1 MLVYFHLLNI
11 NVKITHMRIYSTWM
25 VILLFGLTTTM
36 LHGQIDI
43 REKIRQKSMERVERK
58 VDESIDRT
66 LDQVEGKDEAEAEQK
81 KDEVAPAE
89 PTDRQKPPVAATQQ
103 KTPLS
108 VYSKYDFVPGERVL
122 FFDDFSQDNVGD
134 FPALWNTSKGGE
146 VMMTNNYPG
155 HWFMIKEDGM
165 VILDKGF
172 KFPENFTLEF
182 DVIPVRLSE
191 ECQSAWFDLTL
202 LSSDEEGLF
211 PKMYVP
217 GRSGIAL
224 NLADQSGA
232 ITYATYSD
240 ASYIHNG
247 EYAKPEGLLKAGE
260 LNHVAIWVQKTRFR
274 LYLHGEKVFDIPRAL
289 QPGHQY
295 DQIRFTTA
303 EDSYPLITNVRIAD
317 AAPDLR
323 SKLLTEGKLV
333 TRGITFDSGSDVIK
347 PESYAVLKEIA
358 QVLKENPSLKV
369 RIIGHTDSDGSDA
382 SNLELS
388 KKRAAAVK
396 KALAGEFSID
406 NARMETDGKGES
418 EPAGPNTTPEGKANN
433 RRVEFVKI

>member
-1 MLVYFHLLNI
+1 
-11 NVKITHMRIYSTWM
+11 MRIYSTWM
-25 VILLFGLTTTM
+25 VILVLGFTTTW

-146 VMMTNNYPG
+146 VMTTNNYPG
-155 HWFMIKEDGM
+155 HWFMMKEDGLFFLDKSLRLPENYTIEFDLIPFRAVEEEESVGLDFTILSVDGDELYPM
-165 VILDKGF
+165 MGVPGKSGVIL
-172 KFPENFTLEF
+172 N
-182 DVIPVRLSE
+182 
-191 ECQSAWFDLTL
+191 
-202 LSSDEEGLF
+202 
-211 PKMYVP
+211 MYTP
-217 GRSGIAL
+217 GWTNNYSVYNDAVYGI
-224 NLADQSGA
+224 
-232 ITYATYSD
+232 
-240 ASYIHNG
+240 HG
-247 EYAKPEGLLKAGE
+247 EYSKPAGMLRMNE

-274 LYLHGEKVFDIPRAL
+274 LYLHGEKIFDVPRAF
-289 QPGHQY
+289 QPDHIY
-295 DQIRFTTA
+295 NQIRFYTNA
-303 EDSYPLITNVRIAD
+303 DGYHLISNFRIAD